1 MKKWIA
7 WAMAACMA
15 AGSMGVTAY
24 GSTFTDIGS
33 VPWPGAATFID
44 QAASLGL
51 MNGYNENGKKYC
63 RPRNNVSYCEAVQLM
78 YSIMKAHSKQDVSE
92 TTVTKWKPVMSAYNI
107 PSWAYNAV
115 AYGLENGILET
126 DELGK
131 MRNGTGN
138 ANREEVGRIFGR
150 ALATLDGYKLES
162 NPSLDYRDAAQVS
175 SNAKPYLELLNRSK
189 LMVGDTDNNFNPR
202 ANINRSE
209 MAVLSVKTYNTLTK
223 NSSGTTPTPNTG
235 SVTGT
240 VVNSMVLSNGDL
252 FLSLRTSAGA
262 GLNLFGAKGGLTP
275 TYDGKN
281 ISFTDIGTGDTV
293 TAAYSGEQLK
303 SLVVTNSKAGI
314 KKDVTYELKKIT
326 ATKVTILDG
335 SKEKEYRL
343 DENAEIRLDGSKS
356 TTTKISNALADAK
369 YNVTL
374 TLDKDEYVTK
384 LDAVKS
390 SNNPTTGLLT
400 RLTDNEIT
408 IKSGSKSH
416 VYTLDDGDVTIK
428 KDSKNVAFKTL
439 KAEYGD
445 NNYTVS
451 LKLNSKGRVTAITI
465 EAEED
470 ETHGELYFLNSRR
483 IEIKANREVHKY
495 DIDEEDIDV
504 YIDGKSKSL
513 DTLKESFNDDNKGY
527 TIALDVN
534 RYNFATKIEAT
545 SKNAENSKGTL
556 KSITN
561 SKIVIT
567 KNKTD
572 YNYDLDEDV
581 KVRVDGSNSSVS
593 TLKDN
598 YKDLSYEV
606 ELEFNTSGDVSK
618 ITATLGEIT
627 EGVLRDVRDD
637 KSEIRVR
644 VSDVNYDLKY
654 SNSVDVTLD
663 GKSIDIDDLK
673 DELDDAIGD
682 DAIRVTLKYSGSKV
696 SKITAEWTDGS
707 EETVTG
713 TIYSIDA
720 DDEEIRIVKGSSKP
734 TYSFASSISVRLD
747 GSSSTVTKLEN
758 AFDDLDSDEEIKVTL
773 TLDSRDRVTKI
784 VAETVDDDDDEDKP
798 KDGYLKSVKT
808 SGNGR
813 ITIAESK
820 KSNAKEYTW
829 NLDSD
834 VNIQYSINDNNSYDG
849 NYKKTL
855 KGLDDFLGACEDN
868 GENCYVTLKTNS
880 TGDVTTIT
888 ASDRQ

>member
-24 GSTFTDIGS
+24 GSAFTDIGS

-428 KDSKNVAFKTL
+428 KDNKNVAFKTL